1 MATKKDSALIIID
14 VQNDF
19 CPGGSLAVK
28 DGDTVVP
35 VINAIS
41 KDFSLVVATQ
51 DWHPEGHVS
60 FASSHTGKTTG
71 DTVSLGKEVQLLWP
85 DHCVQGSRGAD
96 FHPGLDLR
104 PVRFIVRKGTSLR
117 MDSYSAFFENDKKTS
132 TGLEFLLKGLGIRAV
147 YLSGLATDYC
157 VFYSAMDAVNLGFA
171 TYLLIDGCRG
181 VDIPEGNIDAAL
193 ATMRNRGIAVIR
205 SEDV

>member
-28 DGDTVVP
+28 NGDTVVP

-41 KDFSLVVATQ
+41 KDFPLVVATQ

-60 FASSHTGKTTG
+60 FASSHTGKTPG

-104 PVRFIVRKGTSLR
+104 PVQFIVRKGTSLR

-147 YLSGLATDYC
+147 YLLGLATDYC
-157 VFYSAMDAVNLGFA
+157 VFYSAMDAVSLGFA
-171 TYLLIDGCRG
+171 TCLLIDGCRG

-193 ATMRNRGIAVIR
+193 VAMRNRGIAVIR